1 MPEKLNIYDREIDF
15 EYDDYDDDYETL
27 WLIWLIRIILKVLY
41 LLIQV
46 LLIKKFHN
54 LYRRIH

>member
-15 EYDDYDDDYETL
+15 DYDDYDDDYETL

-46 LLIKKFHN
+46 LLIKKSHN
-54 LYRRIH
+54 LSIEIN